1 VNLNGT
7 VDVIGTVG
15 ERARPGA
22 EAVDTAFML
31 GFQKPDP

>member
-7 VDVIGTVG
+7 VDVIGTVD
-15 ERARPGA
+15 ERAQPGA

-31 GFQKPDP
+31 RFQKPDP